1 MAAALPCYV
10 GLRGRR
16 VKLPNRAQRIRRL
29 FDVNDDVSR
38 DVCEAGH
45 HREMAPALRA
55 SRRGQGPPAR
65 FSSSTYA
72 VTARPAERSS
82 SSPVM
87 SLRRNTFDPNGV
99 GEIGPPSGFV
109 VVRLDG
115 VAVQGPGGRAGAGA
129 TAERAGVD

>member
-29 FDVNDDVSR
+29 FDVNDDLSR

-55 SRRGQGPPAR
+55 SSRRDQGPPAR

-72 VTARPAERSS
+72 ATARPAQLLVARD
-82 SSPVM
+82 SPAAQHI
-87 SLRRNTFDPNGV
+87 RPEWCRPYRD
-99 GEIGPPSGFV
+99 
-109 VVRLDG
+109 
-115 VAVQGPGGRAGAGA
+115 
-129 TAERAGVD
+129 